1 MSLKLLPLI
10 ALVIINLLLDQW
22 LYRYLRRSK
31 HLPRLK
37 SVAHGVLSVLLMVV
51 ILVAAAIPFRDCP
64 NVEFRHA
71 MWLLYIYYTFY
82 VPRYVAA
89 LAWLPTHLKRS
100 GKRTRHAGQVVAT
113 LLGIAVFAFMW
124 WGALVSPYQV
134 KVERVNME
142 FENLPPEFD
151 GYRIVQFSDT
161 HLGSYCDTTHFIS
174 TCVDTINSLKPDMIC
189 FTGDLVNRRT
199 VEAKLYKKD
208 LSRLHAPDGVI
219 SILGN
224 HDETSYFNWSFVY
237 QRQRDLNQFIDL
249 QRKMGWTV
257 LNNDHI
263 ILRRDSSEVAVVGTR
278 CYGEWPLPRKHNL
291 DVAYPDYDSGKRFV
305 ILLQHDPRQWKLDKA
320 YKDKEI
326 DFRVCDKVDLMLAG
340 HTHAMQCMFNVFG
353 YKISP
358 AVFQTK
364 EWGGLYS
371 EGDHKLYVNIGIG
384 MVGMPA
390 RLGSA
395 TPEITLITL
404 HAKKKKNN
412 P

>member
-64 NVEFRHA
+64 NVEFRRA

-113 LLGIAVFAFMW
+113 LLGMVVFAFMW

-151 GYRIVQFSDT
+151 G
-161 HLGSYCDTTHFIS
+161 
-174 TCVDTINSLKPDMIC
+174 
-189 FTGDLVNRRT
+189 
-199 VEAKLYKKD
+199 
-208 LSRLHAPDGVI
+208 
-219 SILGN
+219 
-224 HDETSYFNWSFVY
+224 
-237 QRQRDLNQFIDL
+237 
-249 QRKMGWTV
+249 
-257 LNNDHI
+257 
-263 ILRRDSSEVAVVGTR
+263 
-278 CYGEWPLPRKHNL
+278 
-291 DVAYPDYDSGKRFV
+291 
-305 ILLQHDPRQWKLDKA
+305 
-320 YKDKEI
+320 
-326 DFRVCDKVDLMLAG
+326 
-340 HTHAMQCMFNVFG
+340 
-353 YKISP
+353 
-358 AVFQTK
+358 
-364 EWGGLYS
+364 
-371 EGDHKLYVNIGIG
+371 
-384 MVGMPA
+384 
-390 RLGSA
+390 
-395 TPEITLITL
+395 
-404 HAKKKKNN
+404 
-412 P
+412 